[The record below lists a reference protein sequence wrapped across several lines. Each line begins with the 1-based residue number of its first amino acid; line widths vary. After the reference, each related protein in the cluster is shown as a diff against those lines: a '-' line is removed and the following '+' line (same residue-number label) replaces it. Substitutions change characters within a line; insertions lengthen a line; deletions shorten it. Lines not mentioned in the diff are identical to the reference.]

1 MKINRDMKV
10 VGDIK
15 DRGRIKWTAM
25 MLPEHIQMLRELQK
39 EDRYKM
45 KPTLDEF
52 DLEMIHEEI
61 QLAFKRQCTVEIN
74 VWEEGSQNFNG
85 IITEIDLSSR
95 ILLLDSGI
103 QTKRIAFTSIIG
115 VKVIE

>member
-10 VGDIK
+10 IGEIK

-39 EDRYKM
+39 EDRYKT
-45 KPTLDEF
+45 KPILDEF
-52 DLEMIHEEI
+52 DLEMIQEEI
-61 QLAFKRQCTVEIN
+61 QLAFKRQCNVEIRT
-74 VWEEGSQNFNG
+74 WENG
-85 IITEIDLSSR
+85 RQSSTGTIIEIDLTSQ
-95 ILLLDSGI
+95 ILLLDTGI
-103 QTKRIAFTSIIG
+103 QTKRIAFSIIVG